1 MHSME
6 TGPWLEEE
14 RPPEILTE
22 RELSILTWR
31 LRYFSTNFWG
41 SRQWDIYVNTVKYL
55 VIHQTFDSFQAFQ

>member
-22 RELSILTWR
+22 RELSILTR
-31 LRYFSTNFWG
+31 RIRYLSTNLWG

-55 VIHQTFDSFQAFQ
+55 VIHQTFDSFQVFQ